1 MKNYVD
7 YGGNDAVFDSYRSGD
22 GFYGGDNMS
31 HNAVVAVNATGSDGI
46 YLYSNA
52 KLYGDAYIGPG
63 GNTSTGIRTVSGAA
77 ITGIKGTL
85 DKLMDFPN
93 PSAPTGP
100 PFSGP
105 REGNLELSGSTS
117 RTINSNHYFN
127 NLRLWDSSSV
137 VIDGNVTILVNRN
150 LELGNN
156 VSIKIQPGSSLNL
169 YVKRTCNI
177 GGKLNAHNDKKPSDL
192 KIYMLGSGRAFNMY
206 GNAEVYALL
215 DNPNGSVANW
225 DSRQFYGR
233 MKGRNLEGNG
243 GVHIDLDSSFLG
255 EGQPEQENQ
264 QWTFGGG
271 TIQSRQILP

>member
-1 MKNYVD
+1 
-7 YGGNDAVFDSYRSGD
+7 
-22 GFYGGDNMS
+22 
-31 HNAVVAVNATGSDGI
+31 
-46 YLYSNA
+46 
-52 KLYGDAYIGPG
+52 
-63 GNTSTGIRTVSGAA
+63 
-77 ITGIKGTL
+77 
-85 DKLMDFPN
+85 
-93 PSAPTGP
+93 
-100 PFSGP
+100 
-105 REGNLELSGSTS
+105 
-117 RTINSNHYFN
+117 
-127 NLRLWDSSSV
+127 V